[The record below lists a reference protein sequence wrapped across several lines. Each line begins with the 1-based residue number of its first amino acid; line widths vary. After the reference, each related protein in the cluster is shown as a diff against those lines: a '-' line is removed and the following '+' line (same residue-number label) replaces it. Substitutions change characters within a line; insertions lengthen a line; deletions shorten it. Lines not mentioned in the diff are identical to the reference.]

1 MALLDTAKALRGAG
15 PKDLARWA
23 FWVPFR
29 RTLRADRPEQLAA
42 LYPLWRAQFQ
52 AAKVQREEMAK
63 EMIASFGD
71 ARQERLE
78 DAYRVAFRVHLEELL
93 LGKLTPQ
100 IVDHY
105 MTWQGKEHLD
115 AALARGKGAVIVL
128 PHAGNIMMMIARIS
142 LSGVP
147 YTQYAA
153 RGMAPKDVALDNPDV
168 FGHNPLRQ
176 QVRDAREANED
187 KLPARYLTLETPVRE
202 LFRRLQANET
212 VGIAYDGRIGSRF
225 VRTPYLGRQ
234 ALLNPGAFRI
244 AARTGAAL
252 VPIFNHCPA
261 DGPNVCQVGEPLWD
275 TDWKRLMATF
285 LQERA
290 EPWLRAN
297 PSHYGIW
304 LTHCRERRAVDD
316 HPMFMDYA
324 PDERAQKW
332 PSL

>member
-1 MALLDTAKALRGAG
+1 MSPLSGVS

-29 RTLRADRPEQLAA
+29 KTLRPEHPEQLAA
-42 LYPLWRAQFQ
+42 LYPLWRAQYQ
-52 AAKVQREEMAK
+52 LAKRQREEMAK
-63 EMIASFGD
+63 EMVLSFGD
-71 ARQERLE
+71 AREERLQ

-93 LGKLTPQ
+93 LGKLNADT
-100 IVDHY
+100 VDHY
-105 MTWQGKEHLD
+105 MTWQGREHLD

-153 RGMAPKDVALDNPDV
+153 RGMAPEAVALENPDV
-168 FGHNPLRQ
+168 FGHNPLRA
-176 QVRDAREANED
+176 QVRAAREANED
-187 KLPARYLTLETPVRE
+187 KLPARYLTMDTPVRE
-202 LFRRLQANET
+202 LFRRLAANET

-252 VPIFNHCPA
+252 VPIFNHCPK

-275 TDWKRLMATF
+275 SDWKQLMARF
-285 LQERA
+285 LSERA
-290 EPWLRAN
+290 EPWLREN

-304 LTHCRERRAVDD
+304 LTHCRERAAVDD
-316 HPMFMDYA
+316 HPLFMDYA

-332 PSL
+332 PAL